1 MVTTYHGLRFGKFWQ
16 LVGRHCSYQLPYCP
30 GNMGELSQQEVVT
43 IQIGHLG
50 AWAHAFKNV
59 FYLMSTMMA
68 AMRPML
74 ASVLVGTHWHVLVK
88 SKM

>member
-1 MVTTYHGLRFGKFWQ
+1 MKTIYE
-16 LVGRHCSYQLPYCP
+16 SYNVYAL
-30 GNMGELSQQEVVT
+30 
-43 IQIGHLG
+43 
-50 AWAHAFKNV
+50 KNV